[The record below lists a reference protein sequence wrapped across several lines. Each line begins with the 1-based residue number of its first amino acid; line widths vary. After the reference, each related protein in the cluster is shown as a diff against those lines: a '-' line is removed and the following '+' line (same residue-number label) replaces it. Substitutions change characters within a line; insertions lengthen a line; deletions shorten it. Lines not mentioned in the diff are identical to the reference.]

1 MPMSQFKKWSQ
12 REHSFTKR
20 IIALLP
26 AGVFF
31 LFILPYLFL
40 VICPALDER
49 LGLDRIEPGA
59 ATIII
64 GVILMVIG
72 FFFAFWTMSL
82 QLDQGR
88 GTPLPMMPTQELIIT
103 GPFRY
108 CRNPM
113 TLGTILAYL
122 GLSIA
127 AATAVGVA
135 LVLLLGSLLITY
147 LKKVEEKELAERFGE
162 QYLKYKQSV
171 PFIVP
176 RIPRKH

>member
-1 MPMSQFKKWSQ
+1 MSQYKKWAQ
-12 REHSFTKR
+12 KEHSFARR

-26 AGVFF
+26 AGLLF
-31 LFILPYLFL
+31 LIILPYLFL
-40 VICPALDER
+40 VICPSLDER
-49 LGLDRIEPGA
+49 LGLDRIQPGA

-64 GVILMVIG
+64 GGAIMVCG
-72 FFFAFWTMSL
+72 FAFAFWTISL

-88 GTPLPMMPTQELIIT
+88 GTPLPMMPTQELLIT

-122 GLSIA
+122 GMTIA
-127 AATAVGVA
+127 AATVVGVA
-135 LVLLLGSLLITY
+135 LVLAIGSLLITY
-147 LKKVEEKELAERFGE
+147 LRKVEEKELAERFGE
-162 QYLKYKQSV
+162 QYLEYKQRV

-176 RIPRKH
+176 RMPRQH

>member
-1 MPMSQFKKWSQ
+1 MSQFKKWAQ
-12 REHSFTKR
+12 KEHGLTKR

-26 AGVFF
+26 AGLLF

-40 VICPALDER
+40 VVCPSIDER
-49 LGLDRIEPGA
+49 LGLDRIQPGA
-59 ATIII
+59 ATFII
-64 GVILMVIG
+64 GGTIMICG
-72 FFFAFWTMSL
+72 FAFAFWSISK

-88 GTPLPMMPTQELIIT
+88 GTPLPMMPTQELIT
-103 GPFRY
+103 GGPFRY

-113 TLGTILAYL
+113 TLGTIMGYL
-122 GLSIA
+122 GLTIA
-127 AATAVGVA
+127 AATAVGVV

-147 LKKVEEKELAERFGE
+147 LKKVEEKELTERFGE
-162 QYLKYKQSV
+162 PYLEYKRTV

>member
-1 MPMSQFKKWSQ
+1 MSQFQKWAQ
-12 REHSFTKR
+12 KEHSLTKR

-26 AGVFF
+26 AGLFF
-31 LFILPYLFL
+31 LIILPYLFL
-40 VICPALDER
+40 VICPSLDER

-64 GVILMVIG
+64 GGILMVVG
-72 FFFAFWTMSL
+72 FFFAFWSISK

-88 GTPLPMMPTQELIIT
+88 GTPLPMMPTQELIT
-103 GPFRY
+103 SGPFRY

-113 TLGTILAYL
+113 TLGTILGYL
-122 GLSIA
+122 GLTIA

-135 LVLLLGSLLITY
+135 LVLLFGSLLITY
-147 LKKVEEKELAERFGE
+147 LKKVEDKELTERFGE
-162 QYLKYKQSV
+162 PYLEYKRNV
-171 PFIVP
+171 PFILP

>member
-1 MPMSQFKKWSQ
+1 MSQYKKWAQ
-12 REHSFTKR
+12 KEHSFARR

-26 AGVFF
+26 AGVLF
-31 LFILPYLFL
+31 LMILPYLFL

-49 LGLDRIEPGA
+49 FGLDRIEPGA
-59 ATIII
+59 ATFII
-64 GVILMVIG
+64 GGTIMVCG
-72 FFFAFWTMSL
+72 FAFAFWTMSL

-88 GTPLPMMPTQELIIT
+88 GTPLPMMPTQELIID

-127 AATAVGVA
+127 AATVVGVA
-135 LVLLLGSLLITY
+135 LVLVLGSLLITY
-147 LKKVEEKELAERFGE
+147 LKKVEEKELAERFGD
-162 QYLKYKQSV
+162 QYLEYKQHV

-176 RIPRKH
+176 RIPRKP

>member
-1 MPMSQFKKWSQ
+1 MSQFQKWAQ
-12 REHSFTKR
+12 KEHSLTKR
-20 IIALLP
+20 IIGLLP
-26 AGVFF
+26 AGLLF

-40 VICPALDER
+40 VICPSVDAR
-49 LGLDRIEPGA
+49 LGLDRIQPGA
-59 ATIII
+59 VTFII
-64 GVILMVIG
+64 GGILMVCG
-72 FFFAFWTMSL
+72 FAFAFWSIYK

-88 GTPLPMMPTQELIIT
+88 GTPLPLMPTQELIT
-103 GPFRY
+103 SGPFRY

-127 AATAVGVA
+127 AATVIGVA
-135 LVLLLGSLLITY
+135 LVLVLGSLLITY

-162 QYLKYKQSV
+162 PFLEYKRNV

>member
-1 MPMSQFKKWSQ
+1 MSQFKKWSQ

-26 AGVFF
+26 AGVLF
-31 LFILPYLFL
+31 LLILPYLFL
-40 VICPALDER
+40 VICPSLDER
-49 LGLDRIEPGA
+49 FGLDRIEPGA

-64 GVILMVIG
+64 GVILMAVG
-72 FFFAFWTMSL
+72 FFFAFWTISL

-88 GTPLPMMPTQELIIT
+88 GTPLPMMPTQELIIA

-135 LVLLLGSLLITY
+135 LVLAFGSLLITY

-162 QYLKYKQSV
+162 QYLEYKQRV

-176 RIPRKH
+176 RMPRKH

>member
-1 MPMSQFKKWSQ
+1 MSRFKKWSQ
-12 REHSFTKR
+12 KEHSLTKR

-31 LFILPYLFL
+31 LIILPYLFL

-64 GVILMVIG
+64 GVTLMVVG
-72 FFFAFWTMSL
+72 FSFAFWTMSL

-88 GTPLPMMPTQELIIT
+88 GTPFPMMPTQELIIS

-127 AATAVGVA
+127 AATEVGVA
-135 LVLLLGSLLITY
+135 LALLLGSLLITY
-147 LKKVEEKELAERFGE
+147 LKNVEEKELAERFGE
-162 QYLKYKQSV
+162 QYMDYKQSV

-176 RIPRKH
+176 RIPKKH

>member
-1 MPMSQFKKWSQ
+1 MSQFKKWSQ
-12 REHSFTKR
+12 KEHSLTKR

-31 LFILPYLFL
+31 LIILPYLFL
-40 VICPALDER
+40 VVCPALDER

-64 GVILMVIG
+64 GVTLMVVG
-72 FFFAFWTMSL
+72 FSFAFWTISL

-88 GTPLPMMPTQELIIT
+88 GTPFPMMPTQELIIA

-127 AATAVGVA
+127 AATEVGVA
-135 LVLLLGSLLITY
+135 LALLLGSLLITY
-147 LKKVEEKELAERFGE
+147 LKNVEEKELAERFGE
-162 QYLKYKQSV
+162 QYLDYKRSV
-171 PFIVP
+171 PFILP
-176 RIPRKH
+176 RIPKKH

>member
-1 MPMSQFKKWSQ
+1 MSQFKKWSQ

-31 LFILPYLFL
+31 LLILPYLFL

-49 LGLDRIEPGA
+49 FGLDRIQPGA
-59 ATIII
+59 VTIII
-64 GVILMVIG
+64 GGTIMVCG
-72 FFFAFWTMSL
+72 FAFAFWTMSL

-127 AATAVGVA
+127 AATVVGVA
-135 LVLLLGSLLITY
+135 LALILGALLITY
-147 LKKVEEKELAERFGE
+147 LKKVEEKELTERFGQ
-162 QYLKYKQSV
+162 QYLDYKQNV

-176 RIPRKH
+176 RKPRKP

>member
-1 MPMSQFKKWSQ
+1 MSQFKKWSQ
-12 REHSFTKR
+12 SEHGLTKR

-26 AGVFF
+26 AGVLF

-40 VICPALDER
+40 VICPSLDER
-49 LGLDRIEPGA
+49 LGLDRIQPGA

-64 GVILMVIG
+64 GGAVMVCG
-72 FFFAFWTMSL
+72 FAFAFWTISL

-88 GTPLPMMPTQELIIT
+88 GTPLPMMPTQELLIT

-127 AATAVGVA
+127 AATEVGVV
-135 LVLLLGSLLITY
+135 LVLVLGSLLITY
-147 LKKVEEKELAERFGE
+147 LKVEEKGG
-162 QYLKYKQSV
+162 
-171 PFIVP
+171 
-176 RIPRKH
+176 

>member
-1 MPMSQFKKWSQ
+1 MSQFKKWSQ
-12 REHSFTKR
+12 KEHSLTKR

-31 LFILPYLFL
+31 LLILPYLFL
-40 VICPALDER
+40 VVCPALDER

-64 GVILMVIG
+64 GVTLMVVG

-88 GTPLPMMPTQELIIT
+88 GTPFPMMPTQELIIS

-127 AATAVGVA
+127 AATEVGVA
-135 LVLLLGSLLITY
+135 LALVLGSLLITY
-147 LKKVEEKELAERFGE
+147 LKNVEEKELAERFGE
-162 QYLKYKQSV
+162 PYLDYKRSV

-176 RIPRKH
+176 RIPKKH

>member
-1 MPMSQFKKWSQ
+1 MSQFKKWAQ
-12 REHSFTKR
+12 KEHSFAKR

-31 LFILPYLFL
+31 LIILPYLFL
-40 VICPALDER
+40 VICPSLDER

-64 GVILMVIG
+64 GIILLVVG
-72 FFFAFWTMSL
+72 FFFGLWSIMV
-82 QLDQGR
+82 QLTQGR
-88 GTPLPMMPTQELIIT
+88 GTPLPMMPTQGLITT

-122 GLSIA
+122 GMTIA
-127 AATAVGVA
+127 AATVVGVV
-135 LVLLLGSLLITY
+135 LVLALGSLLITY
-147 LKKVEEKELAERFGE
+147 LKKVEDKELTERFGE
-162 QYLKYKQSV
+162 QYLEYKERV

-176 RIPRKH
+176 RMPRKH

>member
-1 MPMSQFKKWSQ
+1 MSQYKKWAQ
-12 REHSFTKR
+12 KEHSLASR

-26 AGVFF
+26 AGVLF
-31 LFILPYLFL
+31 LMILPYLFL
-40 VICPALDER
+40 VVCPSLDER

-59 ATIII
+59 ATFII
-64 GVILMVIG
+64 GGTIMVCG
-72 FFFAFWTMSL
+72 FAFAFWTMSL

-88 GTPLPMMPTQELIIT
+88 GTPLPMMPTQELLIN

-127 AATAVGVA
+127 AATVVGVA
-135 LVLLLGSLLITY
+135 LVLVLGLLLITY

-162 QYLKYKQSV
+162 QYLEYKKSV

-176 RIPRKH
+176 RIPGKH